1 MIQFGWSEP
10 YGTVPPVS
18 SQLTP
23 TSYLVLGL
31 LATRG
36 PATSY
41 ELKRRVAQSVG
52 YFWSFPHSQLYAEP
66 PRLAAAGMVED
77 EREERGR
84 RRRTFRITPSGRE
97 ALRRWLAAPVES
109 LPEIRDL
116 GLLKLFFAELTPAED
131 VAALAAASAAAH
143 ARRLAEYESIERLLG
158 DNPAR
163 RYPRLA
169 LQLGIAHER
178 AAVDFWRSVADRPS
192 GRA

>member
-1 MIQFGWSEP
+1 MSSE
-10 YGTVPPVS
+10 
-18 SQLTP
+18 LTP

-41 ELKRRVAQSVG
+41 ELKRRVGQSIG

-66 PRLAAAGMVED
+66 PRLAAAGLVED

-84 RRRTFRITPSGRE
+84 RRRTFRITPLGRE

-143 ARRLAEYESIERLLG
+143 ARRLAEYESIERMLA
-158 DNPAR
+158 DNAAR

-178 AAVDFWRSVADRPS
+178 AAVDFWRSLEDRPA
-192 GRA
+192 GGA